1 MSTPAVVFVPGT
13 KRALLY
19 VISTPLILR
28 RTVPSATH
36 VSGPCLV
43 KALQSMSFAGEFEG
57 WAETL
62 LELMA
67 ASEVTTIKA
76 ICRMMVSSLLLDI
89 SDQFHSRFNRS
100 NSNTH

>member
-13 KRALLY
+13 KRVLLY
-19 VISTPLILR
+19 VTSTPLILR
-28 RTVPSATH
+28 WTVPSATH

-62 LELMA
+62 LELTA
-67 ASEVTTIKA
+67 VSEATTIKA
-76 ICRMMVSSLLLDI
+76 IRRMVVSSLPADI
-89 SDQFHSRFNRS
+89 SHQFHSRFNCVYG
-100 NSNTH
+100 